1 MCASPNRATM
11 MASAGWLS
19 LRTTHVIVHLVFMV
33 TAVSSRLMPAL
44 ETPATMGAN
53 VRSWNLGVSGETLC
67 VYVCVCVCVC
77 VCLCVC
83 MCLSVCLFVCL
94 PVSLLERERERKR
107 ESIFLSVRE
116 KERESSK

>member
-1 MCASPNRATM
+1 MCASPNHATM

-77 VCLCVC
+77 LCVC